1 MLKEELMD
9 NVIQSRSGGTTEL
22 SYLELLA
29 DLGITRHLG
38 GWSANTELCHL
49 CQIGPGKYVLDVG
62 CGVGRTPCILAKRY
76 GCRVMGIDLSPR
88 MVERSRQRA
97 EHEGVAGTV
106 EIRVADAQQ
115 LPFDDET
122 FDAVITESVLAFVPD
137 RAKALREFVRVTK
150 PGGHVGLNEVSW
162 LKTPVP
168 QVVLEY
174 LSSDHFSGASAETVE
189 TWRGL
194 LAASGVQDVVVRVH
208 QISARSD
215 VRDRLKWFGFRGVVA
230 NFYRMATLSLSSPAT
245 RRGIQRMMAMSRHG
259 PKDLYDYYGYGIYVG
274 RK

>member
-1 MLKEELMD
+1 ME

-29 DLGITRHLG
+29 YLGITRHLG
-38 GWSANTELCHL
+38 GWDANTELCEL
-49 CQIGPGKYVLDVG
+49 CRIGPGKCVLDVG

-76 GCRVMGIDLSPR
+76 GSRVVGVDLSPR
-88 MVERSRQRA
+88 MVEWSRQRA
-97 EHEGVAGTV
+97 EHEGLAGTV

-115 LPFDDET
+115 LPFDDEM

-150 PGGHVGLNEVSW
+150 PGGYVGLNEVSW

-168 QVVLEY
+168 QSVLEY
-174 LSSDHFSGASAETVE
+174 LSGNYFSGARAETVE
-189 TWRGL
+189 TWQGL

-230 NFYRMATLSLSSPAT
+230 NLYRMVALSLSSPAT
-245 RRGIQRMMAMSRHG
+245 RRGIRLTMSRHV